1 MSEHMPTLYSISIPP
16 ITGTLANLKGILMKA
31 KAAVEERRGKE
42 QDLLNDRVIFD
53 QFPLVRQVQ
62 IASDA
67 AKSLA
72 GRLAGIESPKFE
84 DTETTI
90 DALIQRIDK
99 TLELIATVPREKIDG
114 REDQLVAMPYQE
126 GKALA
131 GLDYAR
137 FYGMPNFYFHVIAAY
152 EIVRKNGIVI
162 GKDDYIGNLPL
173 VEVAAQA

>member
-1 MSEHMPTLYSISIPP
+1 MPTLYSISIPP
-16 ITGTLANLKGILMKA
+16 VTGTLANLKGILMKA
-31 KAAVEERRGKE
+31 KVAVEERGGKE
-42 QDLLNDRVIFD
+42 ENLLNNRIIFD

-72 GRLAGIESPKFE
+72 GRLAGMEFPKFE

-99 TLELIATVPREKIDG
+99 TLEFIASIPAEKIDG
-114 REDQLVAMPYQE
+114 REAQLVAMPYQE
-126 GKALA
+126 GRGLA
-131 GLDYAR
+131 ALDYAR

-162 GKDDYIGNLPL
+162 GKSDYIGNLPL
-173 VEVAAQA
+173 VEMPAAA